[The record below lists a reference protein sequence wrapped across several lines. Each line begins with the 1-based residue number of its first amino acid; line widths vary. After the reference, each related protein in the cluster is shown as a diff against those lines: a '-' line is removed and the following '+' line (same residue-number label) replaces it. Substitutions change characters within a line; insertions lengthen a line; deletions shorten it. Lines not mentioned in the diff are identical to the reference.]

1 MLCFFVTQSVQD
13 ASSSRRLHLGLKK
26 PPHRQTDTAEPLR
39 NSPPET
45 SSKRTISNT
54 APQGAAELQCP
65 RCLTTYD
72 DEHAAEYLNHWDE
85 CAKLWVSHLTDF
97 SQGTERTEDKNHYKL
112 ADCGMCDGVLMK
124 AGARLNRMES
134 KEELFFFL
142 SFFSLGFSIVDL
154 VDVKKVACGIGLR
167 VWLWVGHFQ
176 FKGLL
181 TWQSQNADGLD
192 MKRYSILSIFGL

>member
-1 MLCFFVTQSVQD
+1 MPCFFIMQSVQD

-26 PPHRQTDTAEPLR
+26 VPRQTDTAEPLR
-39 NSPPET
+39 NSPPEA

-85 CAKLWVSHLTDF
+85 CAKLWVSYLTVF
-97 SQGTERTEDKNHYKL
+97 FTGHRKHWGHNHYKL
-112 ADCGMCDGVLMK
+112 ADCGMCDRVLMK

-142 SFFSLGFSIVDL
+142 SFFFSI
-154 VDVKKVACGIGLR
+154 ACGIGLR
-167 VWLWVGHFQ
+167 IWL
-176 FKGLL
+176 
-181 TWQSQNADGLD
+181 
-192 MKRYSILSIFGL
+192 